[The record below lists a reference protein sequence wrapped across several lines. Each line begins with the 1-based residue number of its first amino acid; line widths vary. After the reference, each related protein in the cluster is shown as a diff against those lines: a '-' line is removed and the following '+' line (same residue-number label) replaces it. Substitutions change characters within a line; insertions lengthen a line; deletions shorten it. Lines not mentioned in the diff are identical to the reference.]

1 MTSSTPP
8 PSEGS
13 PSAAAPT
20 RCTNCGAVLQG
31 PWCST
36 CGQKVSSLDPTW
48 HDLIHDS
55 IHEFLHLDGK
65 IFRSARTLFC
75 EPGELTAELLRG
87 RRARYIGPLRLY
99 LTFSVMF
106 FLLTA
111 IVPNPNPDQELAGAP
126 RAAQEV
132 ARANYVAET
141 FAGLAPKL
149 VFILVP
155 VFALLLKLAYW
166 RHRRHYPQF
175 LVLRPPLPRG
185 GVRLPRDYRT
195 PSGAPVGVV
204 ATGSAGVCDGRCIRL
219 FVRRPEAGVRR
230 QPETHSAQGV
240 RGGRELCRGADH
252 RHCQFDCGALALSS
266 KASARRRRS

>member
-48 HDLIHDS
+48 HDLIHDA

-111 IVPNPNPDQELAGAP
+111 IVPNPNPDQELASGAP

-175 LVLRPPLPRG
+175 LYFALHFHAAGFGFLAITVPLQALRSELWLQGARACVMAAAFGYLFAGLKRVFGGNPKRTLLKAFAVAVSYVAVLI
-185 GVRLPRDYRT
+185 T
-195 PSGAPVGVV
+195 ATVGLIVV
-204 ATGSAGVCDGRCIRL
+204 L
-219 FVRRPEAGVRR
+219 L
-230 QPETHSAQGV
+230 H
-240 RGGRELCRGADH
+240 
-252 RHCQFDCGALALSS
+252 
-266 KASARRRRS
+266 